1 MALILQIDTALEKG
15 MIALSDKGKLLFAS
29 YCENQKDQ
37 SSWLVPA
44 IQKMIAESGYKMT
57 DLSAVAVVAGPGS
70 YTGLRVGM
78 ATAKGLCYALHI
90 PLLTASAL
98 DLYAMKAL
106 IQLSEECKKF
116 EQEVL
121 ICSMID
127 ARRMEVFM
135 GMYNGRMESVMQPGA
150 IILDEKF
157 FAEKV
162 AENHIVFC
170 GNAVGK
176 WENVYQHAN
185 VTYIHEG
192 YTVAEFAASSF
203 KKYLQHDFTL
213 LAYAEPV
220 YLKEVYIHP
229 QN

>member
-15 MIALSDKGKLLFAS
+15 IIALSDKGKLLSTS
-29 YCENQKDQ
+29 YCESQRDQ

-44 IQKMIAESGYKMT
+44 IRSLVKEAGFVMN
-57 DLSAVAVVAGPGS
+57 DLAAIAVVAGPGS

-78 ATAKGLCYALHI
+78 ATAKGLCYALAI
-90 PLLTASAL
+90 PLLTESGLELLAKA
-98 DLYAMKAL
+98 AL
-106 IQLSEECKKF
+106 IQLSENCKKNDLPIL
-116 EQEVL
+116 V
-121 ICSMID
+121 CAMID

-135 GMYNGRMESVMQPGA
+135 GMYDEKMEAVMEPGA
-150 IILDEKF
+150 IILDASF

-162 AENHIVFC
+162 DRNHIVFC
-170 GNAVGK
+170 GNAVAK
-176 WENVYQHAN
+176 WEKLFQHIN
-185 VTYIHEG
+185 VTYLNEG
-192 YTVAEFAASSF
+192 YAPDVFAASSF

>member
-1 MALILQIDTALEKG
+1 MSLLLHIDTALEKG
-15 MIALSDKGKLLFAS
+15 MICLSDKGKLLYVS

-44 IQKMIAESGYKMT
+44 IQSMVKEAGYELK
-57 DLSAVAVVAGPGS
+57 DLSAIAVVAGPGS

-90 PLLTASAL
+90 PLITESCLE
-98 DLYAMKAL
+98 LYAKTAL
-106 IQLSEECKKF
+106 YQLSENCKKNN
-116 EQEVL
+116 QEIL
-121 ICSMID
+121 ICAMID

-135 GMYNGRMESVMQPGA
+135 GMFNEKMEAMMEAGA
-150 IILDEKF
+150 VILDEKF

-162 AENHIVFC
+162 AVNHIVFC
-170 GNAVGK
+170 GNAVAK
-176 WENVYQHAN
+176 WEKVFTHSN
-185 VTYIHEG
+185 VTFFHEN
-192 YTVAEFAASSF
+192 YSAEIYAATSF
-203 KKYLQHDFTL
+203 EKYLNQQFTT

-229 QN
+229 